1 MPHTGTSAVD
11 RGEPGHSMR
20 QMGRDFRFGIG
31 VRSVKSAQRLRETV
45 RRFEDLGFD
54 VLHVPDHLGR
64 FGVPA
69 PFPTMVAAAEAA
81 KTMRVGTFVINAAFY
96 KPALLARDAV
106 AVDVLSEGRLDLG
119 LGTGYVRE
127 EFEAAE
133 MPYPSAGERVDHLR
147 HTTRYLKKTAP
158 TIPILIAGN
167 GDRVLRI
174 AAQHADIIGLT
185 GGGVPQYPGHDP
197 LAERIEFVR
206 GAAGDRFADLEL
218 NIAIT
223 GVPTDSSGIPDLALT
238 RGYAPDATD
247 EQLLALP
254 TVLTGTPRDI
264 ADTLR
269 ARRDE
274 YGITYFTVQDYHAEY
289 FAKVIEELR

>member
-1 MPHTGTSAVD
+1 MVK
-11 RGEPGHSMR
+11 
-20 QMGRDFRFGIG
+20 DFRFGIG
-31 VRSVKSAQRLRETV
+31 VRSVKSAQKLRDTV
-45 RRFEDLGFD
+45 QRFEDLGFD

-64 FGVPA
+64 FGIPA
-69 PFPTMVAAAEAA
+69 PFPTMVAAAEYS

-96 KPALLARDAV
+96 KPAILARDAI

-147 HTTRYLKKTAP
+147 HTTKYLKETAP
-158 TIPILIAGN
+158 SIPILIAGN

-185 GGGVPQYPGHDP
+185 GGGVPDYPGHDP
-197 LAERIEFVR
+197 LAERIDFVR
-206 GAAGDRFADLEL
+206 TAAGERFADLEL

-238 RGYAPDATD
+238 RGYAPDATE

-269 ARRDE
+269 ARRDD

-289 FAKVIEELR
+289 FAKVIAELR

>member
-1 MPHTGTSAVD
+1 MA
-11 RGEPGHSMR
+11 
-20 QMGRDFRFGIG
+20 RDFRFGIG

-81 KTMRVGTFVINAAFY
+81 TTMRVGTFVINAAFY
-96 KPALLARDAV
+96 KPALLARDAI

-147 HTTRYLKKTAP
+147 HTTRYLKETAP

-197 LAERIEFVR
+197 LAERIDFVR
-206 GAAGDRFADLEL
+206 AAAGDRFTDLEL

-238 RGYAPDATD
+238 RGYAPDATE

-269 ARRDE
+269 ARREE

-289 FAKVIEELR
+289 FAKVIAELR

>member
-1 MPHTGTSAVD
+1 MA
-11 RGEPGHSMR
+11 
-20 QMGRDFRFGIG
+20 RDFRFGIG

-81 KTMRVGTFVINAAFY
+81 TTMRVGTFVINAAFY
-96 KPALLARDAV
+96 KPALLARDAI

-147 HTTRYLKKTAP
+147 HTTRYLKETAP

-197 LAERIEFVR
+197 LAERIDFVR
-206 GAAGDRFADLEL
+206 AAAGDRFTDLEL

-238 RGYAPDATD
+238 RGYAPDATE
-247 EQLLALP
+247 EQQLALP

-269 ARRDE
+269 ARRAE

-289 FAKVIEELR
+289 FAKVIAELR

>member
-1 MPHTGTSAVD
+1 
-11 RGEPGHSMR
+11 
-20 QMGRDFRFGIG
+20 MGKDFRFGIG
-31 VRSVKSAQRLRETV
+31 VRSVKSAQKLRDTV

-64 FGVPA
+64 FGIPA
-69 PFPTMVAAAEAA
+69 PFPTMVAAAEYS

-96 KPALLARDAV
+96 KPAILARDAI

-147 HTTRYLKKTAP
+147 HTTKYLKEIAP
-158 TIPILIAGN
+158 SIPILIAGN

-185 GGGVPQYPGHDP
+185 GGGVPEYPGHDP
-197 LAERIEFVR
+197 LAERIDFVR
-206 GAAGDRFADLEL
+206 AAAGERFADLEL

-238 RGYAPDATD
+238 RGYAPDAT
-247 EQLLALP
+247 EEELLALP

-269 ARRDE
+269 ARRDN

-289 FAKVIEELR
+289 FAKVIAELR

>member
-1 MPHTGTSAVD
+1 MVK
-11 RGEPGHSMR
+11 
-20 QMGRDFRFGIG
+20 DFRFGIG
-31 VRSVKSAQRLRETV
+31 VRSVKSAQKLRDTV

-64 FGVPA
+64 FGIPA
-69 PFPTMVAAAEAA
+69 PFPTMVAAAEYS

-96 KPALLARDAV
+96 KPAILARDAI

-147 HTTRYLKKTAP
+147 HTTTYLKETAP

-185 GGGVPQYPGHDP
+185 GGGVPEYPGHDP
-197 LAERIEFVR
+197 LAERIDFVR
-206 GAAGDRFADLEL
+206 AAAGERFADLEL

-238 RGYAPDATD
+238 RGYAPDATE

-269 ARRDE
+269 DRRDN
-274 YGITYFTVQDYHAEY
+274 YGISYFTVQDYHAEY
-289 FAKVIEELR
+289 FAKVIAELR

>member
-1 MPHTGTSAVD
+1 
-11 RGEPGHSMR
+11 
-20 QMGRDFRFGIG
+20 MGRDFRFGIG
-31 VRSVKSAQRLRETV
+31 VRSVKSAQKLRDTV
-45 RRFEDLGFD
+45 RRFEDFGFD

-64 FGVPA
+64 FGIPA
-69 PFPTMVAAAEAA
+69 PFPTMVAAAEYS

-96 KPALLARDAV
+96 KPAILARDAI

-147 HTTRYLKKTAP
+147 HTTTYLKDTAP
-158 TIPILIAGN
+158 SIPILIAGN

-185 GGGVPQYPGHDP
+185 GGGVPEYPGHDP
-197 LAERIEFVR
+197 LAERIEFVK
-206 GAAGDRFADLEL
+206 AEAGDRFADLEL

-238 RGYAPDATD
+238 RGYAPDATE

-269 ARRDE
+269 ARRDD

-289 FAKVIEELR
+289 FAKVIAELR

>member
-1 MPHTGTSAVD
+1 MVK
-11 RGEPGHSMR
+11 
-20 QMGRDFRFGIG
+20 DFRFGIG
-31 VRSVKSAQRLRETV
+31 VRSVKSAQKLRDTV

-64 FGVPA
+64 FGIPA
-69 PFPTMVAAAEAA
+69 PFPTMVAAAEYS
-81 KTMRVGTFVINAAFY
+81 KSMRVGTFVINAAFY
-96 KPALLARDAV
+96 KPAILARDAI

-147 HTTRYLKKTAP
+147 HTTKYMKETAP
-158 TIPILIAGN
+158 SIPILIAGN

-185 GGGVPQYPGHDP
+185 GGGVPEYEGHDP
-197 LAERIEFVR
+197 LAERIDFVR
-206 GAAGDRFADLEL
+206 EAAGERFADLEL

-238 RGYAPDATD
+238 RGYAPDATE

-269 ARRDE
+269 ARRDN

-289 FAKVIEELR
+289 FAKVIAELR

>member
-1 MPHTGTSAVD
+1 MVK
-11 RGEPGHSMR
+11 
-20 QMGRDFRFGIG
+20 DFRFGIG
-31 VRSVKSAQRLRETV
+31 VRSVKSAQKLRDTV

-64 FGVPA
+64 FGIPA
-69 PFPTMVAAAEAA
+69 PFPTMVAAAEYS

-96 KPALLARDAV
+96 KPAILARDAI
-106 AVDVLSEGRLDLG
+106 AVDILSEGRLDLG

-147 HTTRYLKKTAP
+147 HTTTYLKQTAP
-158 TIPILIAGN
+158 SIPILIAGN

-185 GGGVPQYPGHDP
+185 GGGVPDYPGHDP

-206 GAAGDRFADLEL
+206 AAAGERFADLEL

-238 RGYAPDATD
+238 RGYAPDATE

-254 TVLTGTPRDI
+254 TVLSGTPRDI

-269 ARRDE
+269 ARRDD
-274 YGITYFTVQDYHAEY
+274 YGISYFTVQDYHAEY
-289 FAKVIEELR
+289 FAKVIAELR

>member
-1 MPHTGTSAVD
+1 MAK
-11 RGEPGHSMR
+11 
-20 QMGRDFRFGIG
+20 DFRFGIG
-31 VRSVKSAQRLRETV
+31 VRSVKSAQKLRDTV

-64 FGVPA
+64 FGIPA
-69 PFPTMVAAAEAA
+69 PFPTMVAAAEYS

-96 KPALLARDAV
+96 KPAILARDAI

-147 HTTRYLKKTAP
+147 HTTKYLKDTAP
-158 TIPILIAGN
+158 LIPILIAGN

-174 AAQHADIIGLT
+174 AAQYADIIGLT
-185 GGGVPQYPGHDP
+185 GGGVPDHPGHDP
-197 LAERIEFVR
+197 LAERIDFVR
-206 GAAGDRFADLEL
+206 AAVGDRFADLEL

-238 RGYAPDATD
+238 RGYAPDATE

-269 ARRDE
+269 ARRDT

-289 FAKVIEELR
+289 FAKVIAELR

>member
-1 MPHTGTSAVD
+1 
-11 RGEPGHSMR
+11 
-20 QMGRDFRFGIG
+20 MGRDFRFGIG

-106 AVDVLSEGRLDLG
+106 AVDVLTEGRLDLG

-147 HTTRYLKKTAP
+147 HTTRYLKQTAP

-197 LAERIEFVR
+197 LAERIDFVR
-206 GAAGDRFADLEL
+206 ATAGDRFGDLEL

-238 RGYAPDATD
+238 RGYAPDATE

-269 ARRDE
+269 ARRDN

>member
-1 MPHTGTSAVD
+1 MVK
-11 RGEPGHSMR
+11 
-20 QMGRDFRFGIG
+20 DFRFGIG
-31 VRSVKSAQRLRETV
+31 VRSVKSAQKLRDTV

-64 FGVPA
+64 FGIPA
-69 PFPTMVAAAEAA
+69 PFPTMVAAAEYS

-96 KPALLARDAV
+96 KPAILARDAI
-106 AVDVLSEGRLDLG
+106 AVDVLSESRLDLG

-147 HTTRYLKKTAP
+147 HTTKYLKDTAP
-158 TIPILIAGN
+158 SIPILIAGN

-174 AAQHADIIGLT
+174 AAQYADIIGLT
-185 GGGVPQYPGHDP
+185 GGGVPDHPGHDP
-197 LAERIEFVR
+197 LAERIDFVR
-206 GAAGDRFADLEL
+206 AAAGDRFADLEL

-238 RGYAPDATD
+238 RGYAPDAT
-247 EQLLALP
+247 EKQLLALP

-269 ARRDE
+269 ARRDT

-289 FAKVIEELR
+289 FAKVIAELR

>member
-1 MPHTGTSAVD
+1 MV
-11 RGEPGHSMR
+11 
-20 QMGRDFRFGIG
+20 RDFRFGIG
-31 VRSVKSAQRLRETV
+31 VRSVKSAQKLRDTV

-64 FGVPA
+64 FGIPA
-69 PFPTMVAAAEAA
+69 PFPTMVAAAEYS

-96 KPALLARDAV
+96 KPAILARDAI

-147 HTTRYLKKTAP
+147 HTTKYLKETAP
-158 TIPILIAGN
+158 SIPILIAGN

-185 GGGVPQYPGHDP
+185 GGGVPDYPGHDP
-197 LAERIEFVR
+197 LAERIDFVR
-206 GAAGDRFADLEL
+206 TAAGERFADLEL

-238 RGYAPDATD
+238 RGYAPDATE

-269 ARRDE
+269 ARRDT

-289 FAKVIEELR
+289 FAKVIAELR

>member
-1 MPHTGTSAVD
+1 MV
-11 RGEPGHSMR
+11 
-20 QMGRDFRFGIG
+20 RDFRFGIG
-31 VRSVKSAQRLRETV
+31 VRSVKSAQKLRDTV

-64 FGVPA
+64 FGIPA
-69 PFPTMVAAAEAA
+69 PFPTMVAAAEYS

-96 KPALLARDAV
+96 KPAILARDAI

-147 HTTRYLKKTAP
+147 HTTTYLKETAP
-158 TIPILIAGN
+158 SIPILIAGN

-185 GGGVPQYPGHDP
+185 GGGVPEYPGHDP
-197 LAERIEFVR
+197 LAERIDFVR
-206 GAAGDRFADLEL
+206 AAAGERFDDLEL

-238 RGYAPDATD
+238 RGYAPDATE

-269 ARRDE
+269 ARRE
-274 YGITYFTVQDYHAEY
+274 NYGINYFTVQDYHAEH
-289 FAKVIEELR
+289 FAKVIAELR

>member
-1 MPHTGTSAVD
+1 MVK
-11 RGEPGHSMR
+11 
-20 QMGRDFRFGIG
+20 DFRFGIG
-31 VRSVKSAQRLRETV
+31 VRSVKSAQKLRDTV

-64 FGVPA
+64 FGIPA
-69 PFPTMVAAAEAA
+69 PFPTMVAAAEYS

-96 KPALLARDAV
+96 KPAILARDAI

-147 HTTRYLKKTAP
+147 HTTTYLKETAP
-158 TIPILIAGN
+158 SIPILIAGN

-185 GGGVPQYPGHDP
+185 GGGVPEYAGHDP
-197 LAERIEFVR
+197 LAERIDFVR
-206 GAAGDRFADLEL
+206 EAAGERFADLEL

-238 RGYAPDATD
+238 RGYAPDATE

-269 ARRDE
+269 ARRDS

-289 FAKVIEELR
+289 FAKVIAELR

>member
-1 MPHTGTSAVD
+1 MVK
-11 RGEPGHSMR
+11 
-20 QMGRDFRFGIG
+20 DFRFGIG
-31 VRSVKSAQRLRETV
+31 VRSVKSAQKLRDTV

-64 FGVPA
+64 FGIPA
-69 PFPTMVAAAEAA
+69 PFPTMVAAAEYS

-96 KPALLARDAV
+96 KPAILARDAI
-106 AVDVLSEGRLDLG
+106 AVDILSEGRLDLG

-147 HTTRYLKKTAP
+147 HTTTYLKQTAP
-158 TIPILIAGN
+158 SIPILIAGN

-185 GGGVPQYPGHDP
+185 GGGVPEYPGHDP
-197 LAERIEFVR
+197 LAERIDFVR
-206 GAAGDRFADLEL
+206 AAAGERFADLEL

-238 RGYAPDATD
+238 RGYAADATE

-254 TVLTGTPRDI
+254 TVLSGTPRDI

-269 ARRDE
+269 ARRDD
-274 YGITYFTVQDYHAEY
+274 YGISYFTVQDYHAEY
-289 FAKVIEELR
+289 FAKVIAELR

>member
-1 MPHTGTSAVD
+1 
-11 RGEPGHSMR
+11 MR

-147 HTTRYLKKTAP
+147 HTTRYLKETAP